1 MTIARIISITKTGF
15 LPVLIF
21 IVLQSCKT
29 TEEPIKTTNQ
39 VNWGESTEGS
49 KTALLSESY
58 FEGLRAKYQ
67 GDNAA
72 AKAYFEQCL
81 KIKPGEPTVL
91 FELAKIQVAN
101 YEMDAAQN
109 ILLQLVD
116 QYPENIWYREYLVQ
130 FYQLRAQY
138 PKAVEV
144 MEKLLIEYPDNLNYY
159 YEIGGMYLM
168 MGQDRKAAE
177 VYENLQGKTGFN
189 PEISEQIA
197 RIYTQVKEYEK
208 AEEALKQLIAYN
220 PEELRYHNMLANLYH
235 QKGETQKSIDLLEE
249 LKLKYPGD
257 PFIYISLADYYRDA
271 GDREKAALNLE
282 QAFSLKTMEIDTRV
296 SILMNFYNQSETNEE
311 LKELSYRL
319 LEETVQTFPEEAKAW
334 AIYGDFL
341 IRDGKTEAAREK
353 YLKALEYDQSKWVI
367 WSQLMFLDSEL
378 EDNQSLIEHSKEAM
392 DLFPNQALSYF
403 LNGIAHYQAKAFDTA
418 YQSLDQASKLVLG
431 NPQMEMQIYG
441 SMGDA
446 AYQLGNYQDAWKSY
460 ERALKIDPRN
470 AYVLNNYAYFLS
482 LQKKDLDKAA
492 KMSKETVNQ
501 EPNSATYLDTYGWIL
516 FQMGE
521 YSESE
526 KYLQKAIKSG
536 GDDSGEVLEHYGDV
550 LYKLNRTQEAV
561 QYWNLAL
568 ETGDHSEE
576 LEKKIQNPGKFFAD

>member
-1 MTIARIISITKTGF
+1 M
-15 LPVLIF
+15 
-21 IVLQSCKT
+21 
-29 TEEPIKTTNQ
+29 KTTNQ
-39 VNWGESTEGS
+39 INWGEKSEGS
-49 KTALLSESY
+49 KTALFSESY
-58 FEGLRAKYQ
+58 FEGLNAKYQ

-81 KIKPGEPTVL
+81 KINPGEPTVL

-109 ILLQLVD
+109 ILRELVD

-130 FYQLRAQY
+130 FYQMRAQY
-138 PKAVEV
+138 PMAVEV
-144 MEKLLIEYPDNLNYY
+144 MEELSKEYPDNLSYY
-159 YEIGGMYLM
+159 YELGSMYLM

-197 RIYTQVKEYEK
+197 RIYTQIKDYDK
-208 AEEALKQLIAYN
+208 AEEVLKQLIAYN
-220 PEELRYHNMLANLYH
+220 PEELRYYNMLANLYQ
-235 QKGETQKSIDLLEE
+235 QKGNTQESIELFEK
-249 LKLKYPGD
+249 LKLKYPED
-257 PFIYISLADYYRDA
+257 PFIYISLSDYYRDA
-271 GDREKAALNLE
+271 GDKEKARQNLE
-282 QAFSLKTMEIDTRV
+282 EAFALETMDIDTRV
-296 SILMNFYNQSETNEE
+296 SILMNFYNQTETNEE
-311 LKELSYRL
+311 LKELSFRL
-319 LEETVQTFPEEAKAW
+319 LEETVEAYPEEAKAW

-341 IRDGKTEAAREK
+341 IRDGKSKDAREK
-353 YLKALEYDQSKWVI
+353 YLKALEHDKSKWVI

-378 EDNQSLIEHSKEAM
+378 ADNESLITHSKEAI

-403 LNGIAHYQAKAFDTA
+403 LNGIAHYQEETYDTA
-418 YQSLDQASKLVLG
+418 YQSLNQASKLVVG

-446 AYQLGNYQDAWKSY
+446 AYQIGNYQDAWKSY
-460 ERALKIDPRN
+460 ERALKIDPTN

-516 FQMGE
+516 FQMGD
-521 YSESE
+521 YSEAE
-526 KYLQKAIKSG
+526 KYLQKAIMNG
-536 GDDSGEVLEHYGDV
+536 GDESGEVLEHYGDV
-550 LYKLNRTQEAV
+550 LYKLNRTDEAN

-568 ETGDHSEE
+568 ETNDHSED
-576 LEKKIQNPGKFFAD
+576 LRKKIENPGKFFTD